1 MRVAA
6 PPKFK
11 VLVAN
16 LASGSDPSLNTGG
29 NPVKCR
35 TGFTLQMLHTPSG
48 VVRTNGPTQQ
58 PLPVSAINN
67 MARIVVTSARYW
79 DPTVT
84 APGPFYYQE
93 ELRAFDQYPQAATDF
108 GIGEGSNTG
117 PVNTVASE
125 IASWFNAAVAGV
137 SATSVA
143 ATVYLTTNRVD
154 ALFPVQ
160 TTNDMSVL
168 LGGLIFTLQDGA
180 GNTLN
185 VAGAR
190 RRSFF
195 LPKTVKSQSAPVILP

>member
-16 LASGSDPSLNTGG
+16 LASGSDPSLNSGG
-29 NPVKCR
+29 NPVKLR

-48 VVRTNGPTQQ
+48 NVRTNGPTQQ
-58 PLPVSAINN
+58 PPTVSAGNN

-79 DPTVT
+79 DSTVT
-84 APGPFYYQE
+84 PPGPFYYQE
-93 ELRAFDQYPQAATDF
+93 ELRAFDQYPQAAVDF
-108 GIGEGSNTG
+108 GIGEGSNAG

-125 IASWFNAAVAGV
+125 ISSWFNAAVAGV
-137 SATSVA
+137 SATSVG

-154 ALFPVQ
+154 PLFPVQ
-160 TTNDMSVL
+160 ATNDMSVL

-185 VAGAR
+185 VVGSR

-195 LPKTVKSQSAPVILP
+195 IPKTVKSQSAPVILP

>member
-16 LASGSDPSLNTGG
+16 LAGSSDPARNTGG
-29 NPVKCR
+29 NPVKLR
-35 TGFTLQMLHTPSG
+35 TGLVLQTLHTPSG

-58 PLPVSAINN
+58 PPPVSAIDN

-108 GIGEGSNTG
+108 GVGEGSNTG

-125 IASWFNAAVAGV
+125 IASWFNSSVAGV
-137 SATSVA
+137 SAVA
-143 ATVYLTTNRVD
+143 VANTVYMSTNRVD

-160 TTNDMSVL
+160 ATNDMSTL
-168 LGGLIFTLQDGA
+168 LGGLIFTLQDSTGT
-180 GNTLN
+180 TLN
-185 VAGAR
+185 VAGSR
-190 RRSFF
+190 RRSFY
-195 LPKTVKSQSAPVILP
+195 LPKTVKSQAAPTILP